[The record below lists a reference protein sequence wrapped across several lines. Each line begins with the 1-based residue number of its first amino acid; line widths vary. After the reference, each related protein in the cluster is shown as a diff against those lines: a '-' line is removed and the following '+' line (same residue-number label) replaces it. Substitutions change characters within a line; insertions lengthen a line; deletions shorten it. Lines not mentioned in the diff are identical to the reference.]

1 MNNRRKIL
9 DMLADKKIDAEEA
22 DRLLSLIDNESVK
35 SDDKENK
42 NLKYLRV
49 VIKPTERGIS
59 AGQAETVN
67 VRVPMTLLRAGMK
80 LTSIIPPAAFNQM
93 DSSLKEKGIDF
104 DLRNLKPENIEE
116 LIAAMGDLEV
126 SIDNEKQTVRVYA
139 E

>member
-1 MNNRRKIL
+1 MTNRRKIL
-9 DMLADKKIDAEEA
+9 DMLANKKIDAEEA

-35 SDDKENK
+35 SEDKENK

>member
-22 DRLLSLIDNESVK
+22 DRLLSLIDNDSVK

>member
-1 MNNRRKIL
+1 MTNRRKIL
-9 DMLADKKIDAEEA
+9 DMLANKKIDAEEA
-22 DRLLSLIDNESVK
+22 DCLLSLIDNENVK
-35 SDDKENK
+35 SEDKENK
-42 NLKYLRV
+42 TLKYLRV

-59 AGQAETVN
+59 AGQAEIVN